1 MSKRVLGFRRSL
13 WILIAV
19 YLAGLGLFAPRM
31 THSFDHAVSYGVGAA
46 ITALLVVVAII
57 TRPRGGEAEITST
70 GVLAWRKVQAN
81 SAAMTG
87 MVIVLILLYVGV
99 FSPFLVPHDPYEINW
114 ALVAAGPGDQHLLG
128 TDDLG
133 RDVLSRAIFG
143 LRTIVGVSVLAVIV
157 NIALGTL
164 FGLIAGYY
172 GGWADALIM
181 RILEMWNSVP
191 FILLAI
197 ALMAALGTGLLN
209 LVLVV
214 SLSGIMQLARLIR
227 GQVLVLRRSQF
238 VDAARVMGVPSPV
251 ILVRHI
257 LPHTIGPL
265 VVMATLKVG
274 ETILTISGLS
284 FLGLGIQPPTPSL
297 GSMLSTGQQ
306 FLYQNAL
313 MAVVPGV
320 LILLTVLSVNLLG
333 DGLRDAFDTRLR

>member
-1 MSKRVLGFRRSL
+1 MSNHVSGFRRSL
-13 WILIAV
+13 WTLVFV
-19 YLAGLGLFAPRM
+19 YLAGLVLFAPRM
-31 THSFDHAVSYGVGAA
+31 TRSFDHAVSYGVAAA
-46 ITALLVVVAII
+46 ITALLLTVAIVS
-57 TRPRGGEAEITST
+57 RRKGSSGEITST
-70 GVLAWRKVQAN
+70 GTLAWRKVQAN

-87 MVIVLILLYVGV
+87 MVIVLVLLYLGV
-99 FSPFLVPHDPYEINW
+99 FSPFLAPHDPYEINW
-114 ALVAAGPGDQHLLG
+114 GLVAAAPGGRHLLG

-164 FGLIAGYY
+164 FGLTAGYY

-227 GQVLVLRRSQF
+227 GQVLLLRRSQF

-274 ETILTISGLS
+274 ETILTIAGLS

-297 GSMLSTGQQ
+297 GAMLSTGQQ
-306 FLYQNAL
+306 FLYQNPL
-313 MAVVPGV
+313 MAIVPGV